1 MPVEGQPR
9 GLPQASSYPL
19 SRYEG
24 EGMNGIG
31 MDVASSRRDGSITIA
46 CKGELDIASSSS
58 VKDALAAALGH
69 NPERICIDASRVT
82 FISAA
87 GISTLIVAMTS
98 CQGRGI
104 RFDVVLS
111 SQVRRVFDLVGL
123 WWFGVLDDGIAV
135 ARDLDVALRN
145 YAKHFADPDERIVS
159 FRRPSGSRSGAD
171 AGRDPEGTAELA
183 P

>member
-1 MPVEGQPR
+1 MDR
-9 GLPQASSYPL
+9 
-19 SRYEG
+19 
-24 EGMNGIG
+24 MGI
-31 MDVASSRRDGSITIA
+31 DVASTSRDGNITIA

-58 VKDALAAALGH
+58 LKDALVDALEH
-69 NPERICIDASRVT
+69 NPGRICIDASRVT

-98 CQGRGI
+98 CQERGI

-111 SQVRRVFDLVGL
+111 PQVRRVFDLVGL

-135 ARDLDVALRN
+135 DRALDAALRN

-159 FRRPSGSRSGAD
+159 FHPPKNGMRGTD
-171 AGRDPEGTAELA
+171 AGKDPEGTAELA